1 MKCCILQKLNYF
13 ETMKFKNLSLKFQLF
28 IAYLTFVIFILF
40 TFFLFWQFSVQLEEK
55 VKYGEKISELLENI
69 LEMRRYEKNYLHY
82 HNPTDFENLKKYFS
96 KSKDLFIL
104 LKPQLINFDTKE
116 TVDKIEK
123 YFISYENI
131 LKTLNPLNPVKE
143 KEIRYYGSKI
153 LKFAESIKRKEK
165 AILINKIGYV
175 KHLFLFFALFLSL
188 FALTGLL
195 LWYRLLIK
203 SLNTLENEIKFILS
217 GNPRKALVPPEFQ
230 HFVDT
235 FKKTYFTLLE
245 TEKISSLG
253 KLLFSIAHEINNP
266 LSNISTS
273 IELLKSE
280 ELDANFKKELLNGI
294 ENEIERTKNIVHSVL
309 DFYKVKDKSFVN
321 LHSCI
326 NNSIHLLKGYISSKI
341 SLKLDIPQSIEIW
354 GNKSQIQQIFINL
367 IKNAVEAIKGEGEI
381 EIKAFQEKDKIKIIV
396 KDNGEGIP
404 KDYLSRIFEPFF
416 STKKTG
422 GHGIGLFVV
431 YNLIKEHK
439 GNIWVESE
447 VNKGT
452 TFYIE
457 FPLNKEEIRKEEVYG
472 TL

>member
-1 MKCCILQKLNYF
+1 DIIKILKH
-13 ETMKFKNLSLKFQLF
+13 
-28 IAYLTFVIFILF
+28 
-40 TFFLFWQFSVQLEEK
+40 FSP
-55 VKYGEKISELLENI
+55 EKIYI
-69 LEMRRYEKNYLHY
+69 LEKR
-82 HNPTDFENLKKYFS
+82 
-96 KSKDLFIL
+96 
-104 LKPQLINFDTKE
+104 
-116 TVDKIEK
+116 
-123 YFISYENI
+123 
-131 LKTLNPLNPVKE
+131 
-143 KEIRYYGSKI
+143 IRKHGSEI

-165 AILINKIGYV
+165 TILINKIRYV
-175 KHLFLFFALFLSL
+175 KHLFLFFGLFLSL
-188 FALTGLL
+188 FALAGLL
-195 LWYRLLIK
+195 LWHRLLIK
-203 SLNTLENEIKFILS
+203 SLNTLENEIKIILS
-217 GNPRKALVPPEFQ
+217 GKPRKALVPPEFQ

-280 ELDANFKKELLNGI
+280 ELDTNFKKELLNDI
-294 ENEIERTKNIVHSVL
+294 EKEIERTKNIVHSVL

-326 NNSIHLLKGYISSKI
+326 SNSIHLLKGYIPSKI
-341 SLKLDIPQSIEIW
+341 SLKLDVPQSIEIW

-404 KDYLSRIFEPFF
+404 KEYLSRIFEPFF

-439 GNIWVESE
+439 GNIRVESE

-457 FPLNKEEIRKEEVYG
+457 FPVNTKEEIRKEEVYG